1 MFVLSHR
8 SIERLKGVDP
18 MLVVILAD
26 AIRTTPYDFGV
37 AWMGGFRT
45 AEEQN
50 KLYQQGRTT
59 EGKKIT
65 NADGYK
71 KKSKH
76 QSGNAVDLVCYRDG
90 AITWNQKVFAEVM
103 EHIMEI
109 AKKRYDITL
118 TWGGKWGDSPHI
130 QL

>member
-26 AIRTTPYDFGV
+26 AIRTTPHDFGV
-37 AWMGGFRT
+37 AWMGRYRT

-90 AITWNQKVFAEVM
+90 AITWNQKVFKIVNC
-103 EHIMEI
+103 
-109 AKKRYDITL
+109 
-118 TWGGKWGDSPHI
+118 DS
-130 QL
+130 L